1 MGSKNLTSLAIA
13 TEYATRERLEQTQ
26 AMMTVLPD
34 PDDILQANQ
43 YDFNIY
49 RDLIT
54 DPHLAAA
61 IEQRK
66 MQVLQMDY
74 LVNYDESNEIEV
86 EAMEMLN
93 KLPMK
98 NIMNEVL
105 DAILYGYSVLEIIW
119 ELKDGK
125 VSPLK
130 VEGKP
135 PEWFIYSKDNEL
147 MLRRNV
153 NGYYLF
159 EEGETL
165 PENKFII
172 NRNKSSY
179 NNPYGE
185 KILQKCYWPVTFK
198 RSAVEY
204 WQTLVEKYGMPFLIG
219 YYAPT
224 ATESDKA
231 DLLEALEDM
240 IENNVTIINQDY
252 KDFIEL
258 KETAKYEVGQIYDNL
273 VKFHN
278 QEISKAVLSVTL
290 TVESGQ
296 TGSYKLG
303 EVHKEMLEY
312 IGLSDKK
319 LVESGINQ
327 LMKFW
332 YLLNYGEG
340 KHPTFLL
347 KKKEALIVETG
358 ERDERLKKMGVN
370 FTKKYYQK
378 RYNLQED
385 DFTLNASTSS
395 AQVKESGGKNERD

>member
-1 MGSKNLTSLAIA
+1 MISSSTKSSSSKLTITS
-13 TEYATRERLEQTQ
+13 EYATRDRIEQAQ
-26 AMMTVLPD
+26 QLLTVLPD

-74 LVNYDESNEIEV
+74 LVNFEESDEIEL
-86 EAMEMLN
+86 EALEILN
-93 KLPMK
+93 ALPMK
-98 NIMNEVL
+98 NIINEIL
-105 DAILYGYSVLEIIW
+105 DAFLYGFSVLEIVWGI
-119 ELKDGK
+119 GK
-125 VSPLK
+125 HKKIYPIK

-135 PEWFIYSKDNEL
+135 PEWFIYNKENEL
-147 MLRRNV
+147 LLRKNL
-153 NGYYLF
+153 NGYYVF
-159 EEGETL
+159 EEGEKL

-179 NNPYGE
+179 SNPYGE

-219 YYAPT
+219 YYPT
-224 ATESDKA
+224 AATETEKEQ
-231 DLLEALEDM
+231 LLEDLEDM
-240 IENNVTIINQDY
+240 IENNVTVIDEAY
-252 KDFIEL
+252 KDDIEI
-258 KETAKYEVGQIYDNL
+258 KETTKYEVGQIYDNL

-290 TVESGQ
+290 TVESGT

-303 EVHKEMLEY
+303 EVHKQMLEY

-319 LVESGINQ
+319 LVESGIDQ
-327 LMKFW
+327 LLKYW

-340 KHPTFLL
+340 KAPVFIL

-358 ERDERLKKMGVN
+358 ERDERLKRMGVK

-385 DFTLNASTSS
+385 DFDLAGEGEE
-395 AQVKESGGKNERD
+395 KK

>member
-1 MGSKNLTSLAIA
+1 MAAKSPTSLLVA
-13 TEYATRERLEQTQ
+13 TEYATRERLEQAQSMLTI
-26 AMMTVLPD
+26 LPD

-43 YDFNIY
+43 NDYSIY
-49 RDLIT
+49 RDLTT

-74 LVNYDESNEIEV
+74 VVNYEDSNEIEK
-86 EAMEMLN
+86 EAFEMLN
-93 KLPMK
+93 TLPMK
-98 NIMNEVL
+98 NIMNEIL
-105 DAILYGYSVLEIIW
+105 DAFLYGYSVLEIVW
-119 ELKDGK
+119 ELNSESKL
-125 VSPLK
+125 VPIK

-135 PEWFIYSKDNEL
+135 PEWFIYNKDNEL
-147 MLRRNV
+147 LLRKSV
-153 NGYYLF
+153 NGFYLF
-159 EEGETL
+159 EEGEKL

-179 NNPYGE
+179 SNPYGE
-185 KILQKCYWPVTFK
+185 KILQKCFWPVTFK

-219 YYAPT
+219 YYPT
-224 ATESDKA
+224 AATEAEKEA
-231 DLLEALEDM
+231 LLEALEEM
-240 IENNVTIINQDY
+240 IENNVTVIDEA
-252 KDFIEL
+252 FIDKIEI
-258 KETAKYEVGQIYDNL
+258 KETTKYEVGQIYDNL

-319 LVESGINQ
+319 LVESGIDQ
-327 LMKFW
+327 LLKFW
-332 YLLNYGEG
+332 YFLNYGEG
-340 KHPTFLL
+340 KHPEFIL

-358 ERDERLKKMGVN
+358 ERDERLKRMGVN
-370 FTKKYYQK
+370 FTEKYYRK

-385 DFTLNASTSS
+385 DFRLDARGNQS
-395 AQVKESGGKNERD
+395 E